1 MFMGV
6 DLTLNSD
13 RFGLRK
19 QKRVTVF
26 CVSCLF
32 LTNRICTFDKS
43 EYPSQYSSIIL

>member
-32 LTNRICTFDKS
+32 LTKS
-43 EYPSQYSSIIL
+43 YLHFR